1 MWRSLR
7 STLREILPEATRLWL
22 GKGQDRLLIR
32 CLHRALREQ
41 GLLEMHARLLQIVP
55 DIRQQYSSFALDTEY
70 LNLKVRG
77 MHAFQ
82 ISLVQRALSLL
93 KIEASSQ
100 FTVVDVG
107 DSSGTHVQYIRSL
120 YENSRSLSVNLD
132 REVVERIRRKGL
144 EALHARAEDVAL
156 LGLTPDIF
164 LSFQTLEHLVS
175 PISFLR
181 SLSAGAPCRALVVTV
196 PYLGRSRVGLDYI
209 RASERTG
216 ASPERVHV
224 FELSRE
230 DWILIFQ
237 FSGWRVL
244 HDQTYLQYPRRGPL
258 RPMKAYWKATDFE
271 GFYGAIL
278 GQDDSWSKLYG
289 WPEVH

>member
-1 MWRSLR
+1 MGRSLW
-7 STLREILPEATRLWL
+7 STLREILPDATHLWL
-22 GKGQDRLLIR
+22 RKGGERLLVQ
-32 CLHRALREQ
+32 CLHQALREQ
-41 GLLEMHARLLQIVP
+41 SLLETYARLLPIVP
-55 DIRQQYSSFALDTEY
+55 DIQQQYSSFSLDTEY
-70 LNLKVRG
+70 LTLKTRG
-77 MHAFQ
+77 LHAFQ
-82 ISLVQRALSLL
+82 VSLVQKALSLL
-93 KIEASSQ
+93 DIDTSSQ

-107 DSSGTHVQYIRSL
+107 DSSGAHVQYIRSL

-132 REVVERIRRKGL
+132 REAVERIRRKGL
-144 EALHARAEDVAL
+144 EALHERAEDVAS
-156 LGLTPDIF
+156 LGLTPDIL

-196 PYLGRSRVGLDYI
+196 PYLARSRVGLDYI
-209 RASERTG
+209 RAAERTG

-230 DWILIFQ
+230 DWLLIFQ

-258 RPMKAYWKATDFE
+258 RPMKAYWKAMDFE

-278 GQDDSWSKLYG
+278 GQDDSWSKLYE